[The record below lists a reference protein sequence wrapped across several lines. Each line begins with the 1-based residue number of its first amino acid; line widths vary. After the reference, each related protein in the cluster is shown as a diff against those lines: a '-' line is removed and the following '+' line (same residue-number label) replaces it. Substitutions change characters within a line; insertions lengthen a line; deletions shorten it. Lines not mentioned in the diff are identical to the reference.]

1 MLKNL
6 HIQNYALIE
15 EMSISFPGALT
26 VITGETGAG
35 KSILLGA
42 LGLIL
47 GDRADSSILNDKQ
60 KKCIIEGTFFI
71 KPYKLNS
78 FFKKNELD
86 YSDETHIRREVN
98 SEGKSRAFIN
108 DTPVNLP
115 ILKQLGQQLI
125 DVHSQHETLMLNE
138 TSFRYNVVDSF
149 ASILQEK
156 EEYKIAY
163 QSYKAKEKQLHE
175 LKEIALQ
182 SKKDFD
188 YFNFQYKE
196 LEDVTLSDGEIK
208 KLESESKTLENAE
221 LILSNLNTSAEL
233 IDGGEENILS
243 KISTLKSLISQTSK
257 YGKEFELLLQRVN
270 SVHVELKELSLDL
283 SSSWNK
289 IMPNPKKLEEVNFRL
304 DKLYRLFKKHGLNSE
319 HDLLNLKMELEKKL
333 LVSNSVDEQILNLEK
348 TIKKDFESLLKL
360 AHFISAAREKSIP
373 KIEKNIAE
381 MLDKLSMPNARFK
394 IENTLLQIPSIIGID
409 DLNFLFSANKG
420 GDFKD
425 LHKVASGGELSR
437 LMLCIKAMIAK
448 LTSLPAIIFDEID
461 TGVSGD
467 VGAKIGLILAQ
478 MSNGMQVISITHLPQ
493 IAAKGKHHLFVYKKD
508 IKNKTISFIKELNAS
523 ERVIEIAKMLST
535 GKPTDAA
542 LMNAKELLKS

>member
-196 LEDVTLSDGEIK
+196 LEDVTLLDGEIK

-304 DKLYRLFKKHGLNSE
+304 DKLYRLLKKHGLNSE

-333 LVSNSVDEQILNLEK
+333 LVSNSIDEQILNLEK